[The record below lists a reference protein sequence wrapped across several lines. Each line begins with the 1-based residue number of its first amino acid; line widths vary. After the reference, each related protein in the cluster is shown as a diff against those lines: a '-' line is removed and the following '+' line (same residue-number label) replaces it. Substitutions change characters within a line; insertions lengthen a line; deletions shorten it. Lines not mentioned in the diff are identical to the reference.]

1 MNPRE
6 FLDLAITLLGNSAA
20 ADLRSAISRAYYAAF
35 HVTRDFLMA
44 LGFLVPNADKAHAF
58 LWLRL
63 SNCGDARFVDVGV
76 RLNDLRSN
84 RNVADYDLGRPISW
98 TEAESNVRTA
108 EDLIDILDALT
119 PGPRLTQIRDAMIV
133 YERDVL
139 KDVTWRP

>member
-6 FLDLAITLLGNSAA
+6 FWDLAITLLGTSAP
-20 ADLRSAISRAYYAAF
+20 ADLRSAISRAYYATF
-35 HVTRDFLMA
+35 HVAREFLLA
-44 LGFLVPNADKAHAF
+44 LGFQVPNAEKAHAF

-63 SNCGDARFVDVGV
+63 SNCGDARVVDVGV

-84 RNVADYDLGRPISW
+84 RNVADYDLGHSISW
-98 TEAESNVRTA
+98 PTAESDVRTA